1 MEKIPEIRELTYHD
15 LNVLLD
21 AYRNL
26 QPEDAPLPPR
36 PEVERMWREIL
47 ADPRLSYLGAFDGP
61 RLLSTCNAVVVPNL
75 TRGGRPYS
83 VIENVWTAPDRRRE
97 GLGSALL
104 RAMLDRC
111 WGENCYKVML
121 LSGNHRDG
129 AHEFYERL
137 GFDTHAKQGFV
148 IRN

>member
-47 ADPRLSYLGAFDGP
+47 ADRRLSYLGAFDGP
-61 RLLSTCNAVVVPNL
+61 RLLSTCNAVVGLIYEGQLLPGDLERKGRKNLFKDRLARISPGIRDGIGLTQMSRRPEGFGDSSSRPSLSL
-75 TRGGRPYS
+75 TRQPK
-83 VIENVWTAPDRRRE
+83 T
-97 GLGSALL
+97 
-104 RAMLDRC
+104 
-111 WGENCYKVML
+111 K
-121 LSGNHRDG
+121 
-129 AHEFYERL
+129 
-137 GFDTHAKQGFV
+137 
-148 IRN
+148 